1 MILGAMVD
9 RMLQA
14 AADDW
19 IGVWELPWMAS
30 SVGGVSSP
38 TEIRNL
44 SLMVI
49 RKALDE
55 ELLEVGDVT
64 ESGFRP
70 WGLSPDQACSRIES
84 EWRRFPN
91 GPKLGDISCWFNL
104 TERGRQHLA
113 TRN

>member
-1 MILGAMVD
+1 MILGAMGD

-70 WGLSPDQACSRIES
+70 WGYLRIRRAAGSKVNGDDSRMGLSWGHFLLVQLDGKRASAPRDA
-84 EWRRFPN
+84 
-91 GPKLGDISCWFNL
+91 
-104 TERGRQHLA
+104 
-113 TRN
+113 